1 MDEEG
6 WTGEN
11 THKKLPPNYGSSGPT
26 NLTDEEMQDELSLF
40 LKFIPME
47 FFCTLA
53 NQTNLYAASMVH
65 TRGKNLTFSTLTLFR
80 VLLWTQ
86 PIK

>member
-6 WTGEN
+6 WNGEN

-26 NLTDEEMQDELSLF
+26 NLTDEKMEDELSLF

-53 NQTNLYAASMVH
+53 NQTNLYAASVVQI
-65 TRGKNLTFSTLTLFR
+65 TGSNKTFFTLTPFR
-80 VLLWTQ
+80 VL
-86 PIK
+86 P